1 MKMLKGNLKKY
12 QIFFG
17 VIFVAIAV
25 FAIVQAALPAEE
37 STAVSNLFTAI
48 TLFGQ
53 EVSEVNV
60 FSKTLSIEEFASF
73 LRKLVGHFGMFAAF
87 AASGFFTFFS
97 GKNFK
102 KALIIDLLAAFLLAL
117 TTETIEYFSPGRAFM
132 VSDIVLDM
140 QGAITAIAVIS
151 AILSIVFAKK
161 GKDRQGVFPLVVIAS
176 LVFAILFLLFNDD
189 SFYTYF
195 CYIVFIVCC
204 LLSSIALLFSK

>member
-1 MKMLKGNLKKY
+1 MMMNYNLKKY

-25 FAIVQAALPAEE
+25 FAIVQATLPAEE
-37 STAVSNLFTAI
+37 STAVSNLFASI

-53 EVSEVNV
+53 EVSEVKV

-73 LRKLVGHFGMFAAF
+73 LRKLAGHFGIFAAF

-102 KALIIDLLAAFLLAL
+102 KAVIIDLLAAFWLAL
-117 TTETIEYFSPGRAFM
+117 TTETIQYFSPGRAFM

-151 AILSIVFAKK
+151 ATVSIIFAKK
-161 GKDRQGVFPLVVIAS
+161 RKNRKGVFPLVAIAS

-195 CYIVFIVCC
+195 CYFVFIVCC